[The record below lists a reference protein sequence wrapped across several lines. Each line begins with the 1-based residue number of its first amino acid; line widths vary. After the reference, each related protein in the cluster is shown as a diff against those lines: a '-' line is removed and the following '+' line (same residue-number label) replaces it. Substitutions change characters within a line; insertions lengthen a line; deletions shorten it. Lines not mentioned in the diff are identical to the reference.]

1 VSDWS
6 SQQNAALKSVE
17 KWLADPTGSQI
28 FRLFGYAGT
37 GKTTLAQHLVSS
49 VKGEVYFAAFTGK
62 AAHVLGQ
69 KGCPNPSTIH
79 RLIYQPKDKSRQR
92 LRDLEAN
99 RAKLLT
105 QNPVPQQQVQALD
118 KEIAAERSNLG
129 RPMFQLNMESPLK
142 RAGLVVVDEA
152 SMVGRQMGQDLA
164 SFGCKILALG
174 DPAQLPPVQDAS
186 YFSPERPDVMLT
198 QIHRQ
203 AAENPIIRLSQ
214 RVREDGVLPNGVYG
228 GSRVVSKGEL
238 SRDELAQLSLS
249 VDQLLVGRN
258 ETRRSCNQR
267 IRQLKGYEKPT
278 PVAQD
283 KIVCLRNDHEQ
294 GLLNGQ
300 IWFCEEEGVHA
311 DETLYLRIANE
322 EGERMSV
329 VAHDA
334 HFLGREL
341 DWTER
346 RNAQEFDYGYALT
359 VHKAQGSQWD
369 NVLILDEWRQ
379 AGTRRQWLYTAVTR
393 AAENVTVVKM

>member
-1 VSDWS
+1 MADWS
-6 SQQNAALKSVE
+6 SQQDAALKSVE
-17 KWLADPTGSQI
+17 KWLQDPSGAQI

-37 GKTTLAQHLVSS
+37 GKTTLAQHLVAS
-49 VKGEVYFAAFTGK
+49 VKGEVHFAAFTGK

-105 QNPVPQQQVQALD
+105 QDPVQPQQVAQVD
-118 KEIAAERSNLG
+118 KAIAEERANLS
-129 RPMFQLNMESPLK
+129 RPMFQLNMESPLR

-152 SMVGRQMGQDLA
+152 SMVGRQMGQDLT
-164 SFGCKILALG
+164 SFGCRILALG

-203 AAENPIIRLSQ
+203 AAENPIIALSK
-214 RVREDGVLPNGVYG
+214 RIREDGVLSTGVYG
-228 GSRVVSKGEL
+228 GSRVIARGEL
-238 SRDELAQLSLS
+238 SREALAEITLSA
-249 VDQLLVGRN
+249 DQLLVGRN

-267 IRQLKGYEKPT
+267 LRQLKGYVKPT
-278 PVAQD
+278 PQAQD
-283 KIVCLRNDHEQ
+283 KLVCLRNDHEQ

-300 IWFCEEEGVHA
+300 LWWCEEEPTHA
-311 DETLYLRIANE
+311 DETLFMRIAND
-322 EGERMSV
+322 EGERMAV

-334 HFLGREL
+334 HFLGCEL

-369 NVLILDEWRQ
+369 NVVVLDEWRH

-393 AAENVTVVKM
+393 AAANVTVVKM